1 MGIWYESSLRRGKSN
16 QAGPKRE
23 TILRRFRFFPS
34 TWNARR
40 AQYTMNRTFCFE
52 TSRAYGAERPL
63 FQARLRVVVARDAV
77 KLVADMK
84 GGDGLNR

>member
-1 MGIWYESSLRRGKSN
+1 
-16 QAGPKRE
+16 
-23 TILRRFRFFPS
+23 
-34 TWNARR
+34 
-40 AQYTMNRTFCFE
+40 MNRTFCFE
-52 TSRAYGAERPL
+52 TSRAYGAERAL